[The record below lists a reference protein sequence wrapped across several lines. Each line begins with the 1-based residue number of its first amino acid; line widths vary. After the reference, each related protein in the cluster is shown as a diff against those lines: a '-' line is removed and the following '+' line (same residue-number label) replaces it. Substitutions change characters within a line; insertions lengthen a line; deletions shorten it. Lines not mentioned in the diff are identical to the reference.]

1 MVLRV
6 HRVDLES
13 TKVQMVLL
21 RAQHVLVGSTRIKS
35 ACQMKH
41 FARSVRRVIPRPLQR
56 AANYQTVR
64 VMLVTRDLMAVY
76 VWLAQQ
82 ASSKCHLVLL
92 PARCVTVGS
101 IPPWLLPRTVLHA
114 CIALRAPLP

>member
-6 HRVDLES
+6 QRVDLES

-21 RAQHVLVGSTRIKS
+21 RAQHVLVESTRIKS

-56 AANYQTVR
+56 AANDQTVR

-82 ASSKCHLVLL
+82 AGSKCHLVLL

-101 IPPWLLPRTVLHA
+101 IPPLLLPRTVLHA